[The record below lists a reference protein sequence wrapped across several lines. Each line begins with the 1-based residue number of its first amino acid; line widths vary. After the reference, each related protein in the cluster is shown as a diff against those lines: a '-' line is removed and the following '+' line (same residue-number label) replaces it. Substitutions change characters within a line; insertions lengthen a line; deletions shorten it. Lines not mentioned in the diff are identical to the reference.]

1 MPTAYSSA
9 GLLDDGTLQAIQVL
23 AAAVERERIP
33 GIVEFHQTAD
43 ALSRAYATRSPEDLE
58 YAVTAFDS
66 LDRELRTRIVERAHT
81 IARTERG
88 RLPIP
93 APPITAQQRA
103 PRPAAARRAGGGA
116 TGFLAALNGTRAKK
130 PAAGKPEVDGRN
142 AVRDR
147 LLADLG
153 RKTGADDIPV
163 EEIIPRYDGPP
174 PKWW

>member
-1 MPTAYSSA
+1 MSTAFSSA
-9 GLLDDGTLQAIQVL
+9 ALLDDGTLQAIQVL

-43 ALSRAYATRSPEDLE
+43 ALSRAYASRSPEDLE

-66 LDRELRTRIVERAHT
+66 LDRELRTRIVERAHA

-93 APPITAQQRA
+93 APPASVPARA
-103 PRPAAARRAGGGA
+103 ARPARRTSGGA
-116 TGFLAALNGTRAKK
+116 TGFLSALNHGTRGA
-130 PAAGKPEVDGRN
+130 KPEVDGRS

-153 RKTGADDIPV
+153 RKTGGDDISV
-163 EEIIPRYDGPP
+163 EEIIPPRYDGPP